1 MTKNEE
7 LERLLQRKQSHR
19 HGGDH
24 GNNNNTSYTS
34 GGNFD
39 ASYDAED
46 RRSNDNSF
54 SLAQA
59 KQETMSIKAQVDSL
73 LMEKTHMQE
82 SLMQAE
88 ASAMDL
94 DRELASLKG

>member
-1 MTKNEE
+1 
-7 LERLLQRKQSHR
+7 
-19 HGGDH
+19 
-24 GNNNNTSYTS
+24 
-34 GGNFD
+34 
-39 ASYDAED
+39 
-46 RRSNDNSF
+46 
-54 SLAQA
+54 
-59 KQETMSIKAQVDSL
+59 MSIRAQVDSL